1 MAKPFWKAA
10 SGDQFVWVKQ
20 SLHKGKEPQ
29 NGMLT
34 YGSVT
39 GNFLVVIK
47 TKGEGQW
54 NGTIWG
60 RGGANV
66 GVGDKGGEEEGKV

>member
-1 MAKPFWKAA
+1 
-10 SGDQFVWVKQ
+10 
-20 SLHKGKEPQ
+20 
-29 NGMLT
+29 MLT

-47 TKGEGQW
+47 TKGEGQG
-54 NGTIWG
+54 NGTMWG